1 MPNTHLN
8 LPPKPTKQ
16 RLKLNLLKSLAPGSH
31 AYVQAWECKKNL
43 QNSRQR
49 CAKQGWFNVLWFAPA
64 GHPQVELWP
73 SASHEASIKAA

>member
-31 AYVQAWECKKNL
+31 AYVQAWECKKKL
-43 QNSRQR
+43 
-49 CAKQGWFNVLWFAPA
+49 AEF
-64 GHPQVELWP
+64 
-73 SASHEASIKAA
+73 